1 MTPSALRLLQWVRP
15 SLLGYH
21 DCVLSALPKTTWLL
35 THTKN
40 SKRERELCLY
50 SQPLNLS
57 IPFLRTASNR
67 MLRKKRTR
75 KKRKEKVLAVG
86 VKLISLSQQDA
97 SARVAPKDIICRL
110 YKRRN
115 CPYGRTGK
123 TLVDGKQCEKP
134 HPPRCFKYTRF
145 GARDRKGYNKGANCQ
160 YCHPR
165 LCNDSVKSQ
174 RCSKDE
180 CSFSHLKGTLRSR
193 QALDRANNDQSQAP
207 TRRESTRPTTFAPTT
222 PRFSISEATPYP
234 PTVQQWSRQGAP
246 NRNEEAFLLQ

>member
-1 MTPSALRLLQWVRP
+1 M
-15 SLLGYH
+15 SLL
-21 DCVLSALPKTTWLL
+21 SAPESLNTIPEDSIQQDVEEEE
-35 THTKN
+35 N
-40 SKRERELCLY
+40 EEEEERE
-50 SQPLNLS
+50 SPRRGREADQS
-57 IPFLRTASNR
+57 
-67 MLRKKRTR
+67 
-75 KKRKEKVLAVG
+75 E
-86 VKLISLSQQDA
+86 SQQDA

-180 CSFSHLKGTLRSR
+180 CSFFHLKGTLRSR

-207 TRRESTRPTTFAPTT
+207 TRRESTIPTTFAPTT